1 MIIRC
6 HPVNPEKRVVKQI
19 VDGLSD
25 GKIYIVPTDTVYAF
39 ICSMDFPASISE
51 LYKLKSIPDKQPLS
65 LLVSD
70 VAMASKYARSI
81 PTYAFR
87 FMKSHTPGPYTFIL
101 KANREMN
108 RKGTGKRQEVGIRIV
123 NHPLHIALMEELN
136 SPLIATSI
144 TDDDEFMTDP
154 ENLDSQYGHKIEAII
169 DGGIRNHEFSSVLD
183 CTEEVCQVIRQGIGN
198 LDDLIIES

>member
-6 HPVNPEKRVVKQI
+6 HPVTPEKRVVQQI
-19 VDGLSD
+19 AAGLSH
-25 GKIYIVPTDTVYAF
+25 GKIFIVPTDTVYAF
-39 ICSMDFPASISE
+39 ICSMDFPASITQ
-51 LYKLKSIPDKQPLS
+51 LYKLKNIPDKQPLS

-123 NHPLHIALMEELN
+123 NHPLHQALMEELN

-144 TDDDEFMTDP
+144 TEEDEYMTDP
-154 ENLDSQYGHKIEAII
+154 ENLDAIYGHRIEAVV
-169 DGGIRNHEFSSVLD
+169 DGGIRNHEYSTVLD
-183 CTEEVCQVIRQGIGN
+183 CTEENCEIIREGIGS
-198 LDDLIIES
+198 LDDLIIKE